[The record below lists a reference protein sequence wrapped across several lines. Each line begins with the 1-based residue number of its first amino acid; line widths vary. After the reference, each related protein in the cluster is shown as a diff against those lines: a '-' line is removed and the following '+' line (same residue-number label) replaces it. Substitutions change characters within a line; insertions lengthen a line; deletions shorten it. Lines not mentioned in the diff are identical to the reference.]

1 MDFIDKMP
9 QIAVML
15 PPSIKVCRDM
25 RQGVLRYVRTHGPW
39 SLHLIDDRSWQQRLS
54 DSPEFYS
61 GLIGEPV
68 TAAEIRM
75 VSSMRV
81 PMVLVDP
88 QTTDVTPAY
97 RRVLARSSLIRCD
110 SAEVG
115 RCAARH
121 FLDRGFRHFA
131 YVGAPPGN
139 TWSNER
145 LRAFRKALHDAGFR
159 VEVFRM
165 QRENEP
171 TLSDELADLGPW
183 LLALPKPCAV
193 FCAWDLRA
201 RQVVDACGMAGVKVP
216 DDVSVLGVDDDED
229 LCLSSIPPISS
240 VRLDA
245 ERAGYEASRLLDDM
259 MRGMRGRDVVEYGP
273 VGIAVRDAAGAVGG
287 ADDPVV
293 KAAAEFIG
301 INAVHSPSVADVAR
315 HACVSPRVLE
325 RRFAKRT
332 GMTVQNAIERAKI
345 ERVKTLL
352 AETNE
357 QVKSIARASGFSTVS
372 HLTVRFRR
380 LEGMTMTEYRLRHG
394 NMGLRHG

>member
-1 MDFIDKMP
+1 
-9 QIAVML
+9 ML

-39 SLHLIDDRSWQQRLS
+39 SLHLIDDRSDQQRLS
-54 DSPEFYS
+54 ASASLYD
-61 GLIGEPV
+61 GLVGEPI
-68 TAAEIRM
+68 TSEERRM
-75 VSSMRV
+75 VSAMRV
-81 PMVLVDP
+81 PTVLVDP

-110 SAEVG
+110 SAAVG

-121 FLDRGFRHFA
+121 FLGLGFRNFA
-131 YVGAPPGN
+131 YVGAPAGN
-139 TWSNER
+139 TWSQER
-145 LRAFRKALHDAGFR
+145 LRAFRDEVRDAGFR
-159 VEVFRM
+159 VETFRIS
-165 QRENEP
+165 RRAES

-183 LLALPKPCAV
+183 LVALPKPCAV

-216 DDVSVLGVDDDED
+216 EEVSVLGVDDDEE

-245 ERAGYEASRLLDDM
+245 ERAGYEAARLLDDM
-259 MRGMRGRDVVEYGP
+259 LRGDKGREIVGYGP
-273 VGIAVRDAAGAVGG
+273 TGIAMRDAAAAIGG

-301 INAVHSPSVADVAR
+301 INAVRSPSVADVAR

-394 NMGLRHG
+394 NMGLRNG

>member
-1 MDFIDKMP
+1 MLDFIDKMP

-88 QTTDVTPAY
+88 QLTVVTRAY

-145 LRAFRKALHDAGFR
+145 LRAFRNALRDAGFR
-159 VEVFRM
+159 VEVFCM

-183 LLALPKPCAV
+183 LLSLPKPCAV

-216 DDVSVLGVDDDED
+216 DEVSVLGVDDDED
-229 LCLSSIPPISS
+229 LCLSSVPPISS

-245 ERAGYEASRLLDDM
+245 ERAGYEAARLLDDM
-259 MRGMRGRDVVEYGP
+259 LRGVRGRDFVDYGP
-273 VGIAVRDAAGAVGG
+273 VGIAMRDAAAVGG

-293 KAAAEFIG
+293 RSASEFIG
-301 INAVHSPSVADVAR
+301 INAALSPSVADVAR
-315 HACVSPRVLE
+315 HVCVSIRVLE
-325 RRFAKRT
+325 RRFARRT

-352 AETNE
+352 VETNE
-357 QVKSIARASGFSTVS
+357 QIKAIASACGFSTVS
-372 HLTVRFRR
+372 HLTARFRR
-380 LEGMTMTEYRLRHG
+380 LEGMSMSEYRMCHG
-394 NMGLRHG
+394 RRR

>member
-1 MDFIDKMP
+1 MDFIATTP

-39 SLHLIDDRSWQQRLS
+39 SLHLIDDRSDQQRLS
-54 DSPEFYS
+54 ASASLYD
-61 GLIGEPV
+61 GLVGEPI
-68 TAAEIRM
+68 TSDERRM
-75 VSSMRV
+75 VSAMRV
-81 PMVLVDP
+81 PTVLVDP

-110 SAEVG
+110 SAAVG

-121 FLDRGFRHFA
+121 FLGRGFRNFA
-131 YVGAPPGN
+131 YVGAPAGN
-139 TWSNER
+139 TWSQER
-145 LRAFRKALHDAGFR
+145 LRAFRDEVRDAGFR
-159 VEVFRM
+159 VETFRIS
-165 QRENEP
+165 RRAES

-183 LLALPKPCAV
+183 LVALPKPCAV

-216 DDVSVLGVDDDED
+216 EEISVLGVDDDEE

-245 ERAGYEASRLLDDM
+245 ERAGYEAARLLDDM
-259 MRGMRGRDVVEYGP
+259 LRGDKGREIVGYGP
-273 VGIAVRDAAGAVGG
+273 TGIAMRDAAAAIGG

-301 INAVHSPSVADVAR
+301 INAVRSPSVADVAR
-315 HACVSPRVLE
+315 HACVSTRVLE

-394 NMGLRHG
+394 NMGLRNG